1 MPGLFIKN
9 GERRN
14 ATLLFADMKGFTHLS
29 EYMDPE
35 EMDSLMNKIFGTFE
49 EIIQNYGGY
58 VEKYIGDALVAVF
71 GVKELHDDDP
81 FRAVKAALEF
91 LHRIKNLALDLKK
104 DSVEFAFRIGIHYG
118 QVATG
123 KRGKFDVVT
132 GHAMAI
138 AQRLEAAAEPNSILV
153 SDAVYE
159 LCKTDFAF
167 TGPFSFQVKG
177 KLEPITAWKVE
188 INQDMPPAIDEPFIG
203 RKEILDEL
211 VKIYIKDDNKVVTGR
226 YILAETG
233 SGKTR
238 LIQAFIER
246 ITHYPDFNAP
256 ILKATAQRF
265 RTMRYAT
272 VLDIIT
278 GYLGLDSFSSP
289 EIIEKHLLKIPG
301 IQSKYIKD
309 FLTFISEKETD
320 SSVTNIVL
328 TLFAIFS
335 CIMDQYENSM
345 YSCLIFIDNA
355 QDLDRLSREFFKY
368 YFKNGKI
375 KPFIIMSG
383 KEYPQ
388 KIHDA
393 FPEIKLIK
401 LPPLT
406 PDETKE
412 LIHYYWPECP
422 ENLQSLIIAQ
432 SLGMPLFIKE
442 YTLYAKKHKDLSHLP
457 ETIQNI
463 FLSSLQRYNEETREF
478 IKKVSVFLHHFS
490 ESDSKVI
497 IKKTGG
503 NPDAVPEI
511 LHTLV
516 QDGILIKEGDFY
528 RFSLDVHRKAVYDSL
543 LNHNKKIIHGII
555 ADLLIDRPKH
565 NKVRLIIHLIK
576 SDRWNDAAQIM
587 LKDPL
592 RTYMYEYLNHIDIIY
607 KNLEKN
613 DKDTAI
619 QLLILKSAMYFN
631 SGKIEDAENEL
642 KRIMKIAITEHND
655 TCMGFAYHMICAYN
669 VMSYALQKAVFT
681 GEKAI
686 YYYTK
691 DKKNSRSIQNILRY
705 LSFSEAERQNFKEAT
720 ELIESMKQYGE
731 LDLFE
736 YNSALADLQTLSG
749 EYTRALKTIESLT
762 DSEEEYSHF
771 VARFFGLDLKLKILW
786 QLCDFEN
793 LGKESRRLIESRM
806 LSESSMAQ
814 AYAMLAASLY
824 KCCDADA
831 ATENFLQADYYIQHI
846 KNDFDRVDALR
857 TLSLCQYVSGNLHE
871 TEVYAQE
878 ALALGLRHSCY
889 YPTFTVLMV
898 LVQIYV
904 DRNNSESAKFYL
916 TEASYFL
923 STGFLLP
930 AKDLILYYYYAAIL
944 GTAENIEKFKK
955 LAWNLLQD
963 EKARIQTHNTVKEF
977 LSIRHFNEIDSLF
990 SGAENNER

>member
-1 MPGLFIKN
+1 MPNLFIKN

-14 ATLLFADMKGFTHLS
+14 ATLLFADMKGFTNLS
-29 EYMDPE
+29 EAMDPE
-35 EMDSLMNKIFGTFE
+35 EMDALMNKIFGTFE

-81 FRAVKAALEF
+81 FRAVTAASEF
-91 LHRIKNLALDLKK
+91 LQRIKHLAVEYKK
-104 DSVEFAFRIGIHYG
+104 EPIELAFRIGIHYG

-132 GHAMAI
+132 GHAMAV
-138 AQRLEAAAEPNSILV
+138 AQRLESAAEPNSILV
-153 SDAVYE
+153 SSAVYE

-167 TGPFSFQVKG
+167 TGPFTFQVKG

-188 INQDMPPAIDEPFIG
+188 IDHDLPTALDEPFFG

-211 VKIYIKDDNKVVTGR
+211 VRLYIKDDNKVVTGR

-246 ITHYPDFNAP
+246 ISKYPDFNAP

-265 RTMRYAT
+265 RTMRYAA

-278 GYLGLDSFSSP
+278 GYLGLDSYAPP
-289 EIIEKHLLKIPG
+289 ELIEKKLSELPG
-301 IQSKYIKD
+301 LNIKHVMD
-309 FLTFISEKETD
+309 FITFISEKDTETQVSD
-320 SSVTNIVL
+320 IVL

-335 CIMDQYENSM
+335 CIMDQYEHSI

-355 QDLDRLSREFFKY
+355 QELDRLSREFFRY

-401 LPPLT
+401 LPPLS
-406 PDETKE
+406 PEE
-412 LIHYYWPECP
+412 AREVINYYWPECS
-422 ENLQSLIIAQ
+422 ENLKALIIAQ
-432 SLGMPLFIKE
+432 SMGRPLFIKE
-442 YTLYAKKHKDLSHLP
+442 YTLYAKKHRDLSHLP

-490 ESDSKVI
+490 ESDCKEI
-497 IKKTGG
+497 ISRTGG
-503 NPDAVPEI
+503 NPQNVSKI
-511 LHTLV
+511 LTTLV
-516 QDGILIKEGDFY
+516 DDGVIIREGDYY
-528 RFSLDVHRKAVYDSL
+528 RFSLDVYRKAVYDSL
-543 LNHNKKIIHGII
+543 LNHNKKIIHSII
-555 ADLLIDRPKH
+555 ADLILSRPKH
-565 NKVRLIIHLIK
+565 NKVRLIIHLIR
-576 SDRWNDAAQIM
+576 SERWEDAAQIM

-592 RTYMYEYLNHIDIIY
+592 RTYMYEYLNHIDTIY
-607 KNLEKN
+607 KYLEKS

-619 QLLILKSAMYFN
+619 QLLILKSAIFFN
-631 SGKIEDAENEL
+631 SGKIEDAEKEL
-642 KRIMKIAITEHND
+642 KRIMKIAITENND

-669 VMSYALQKAVFT
+669 VMSYSLQKAIFT
-681 GEKAI
+681 GKKAI
-686 YYYTK
+686 YYYSK
-691 DKKNSRSIQNILRY
+691 GKKNIRSIQNILRY
-705 LSFSEAERQNFKEAT
+705 LSFSEAERQNFNEAFH
-720 ELIESMKQYGE
+720 LVESMKLYEE

-736 YNSALADLQTLSG
+736 YTTALADLQTISG
-749 EYTRALKTIESLT
+749 DYSGALKTIESLT
-762 DSEEEYSHF
+762 DTEAEYSHF

-786 QLCDFEN
+786 QLCEFEK
-793 LGKESRRLIESRM
+793 LGKEARRLIESRM

-814 AYAMLAASLY
+814 AYAMLGTALY
-824 KCCDADA
+824 KCCEPNS

-857 TLSLCQYVSGNLHE
+857 TLSLCQYVCGNLHE
-871 TEVYAQE
+871 AETYAQE
-878 ALALGLRHSCY
+878 ALALALRHSCY
-889 YPTFTVLMV
+889 YPTFTILMV
-898 LVQIYV
+898 LVQLNV
-904 DRNNSESAKFYL
+904 DQGKETTAKFYL
-916 TEASYFL
+916 TEASYLL

-930 AKDLILYYYYAAIL
+930 AKDLILYYYYSAVL
-944 GTAENIEKFKK
+944 GTAENLEKTKR

-963 EKARIQTHNTVKEF
+963 EKARLQTSEAVQEF
-977 LSIRHFNEIDSLF
+977 LSIRHFSEVDALF
-990 SGAENNER
+990 SGVESNE